1 MRAISATTY
10 LCVALALTFT
20 STAHSEDLDTK
31 PNFLI
36 IVTDDQGYA
45 DLSAFKHHAKDVHTP
60 NMDRLAARGVL
71 FTDAYTSAPVCSPS
85 RAGWNT
91 GQHQVRWDPKSSF
104 GCGLPEN
111 VTHVAEIMKANGM

>member
-1 MRAISATTY
+1 MRAISVTTY

-45 DLSAFKHHAKDVHTP
+45 DLSAFEHHAKDVSTP
-60 NMDRLAARGVL
+60 NMDRLAARGVPYGCKRSL
-71 FTDAYTSAPVCSPS
+71 KCAAFLSE
-85 RAGWNT
+85 NK
-91 GQHQVRWDPKSSF
+91 GQLL
-104 GCGLPEN
+104 C
-111 VTHVAEIMKANGM
+111 